1 MSAHRYSVV
10 VEGELGQR
18 YTSAFDGMTLRADGG
33 ETEIVGPITDDA
45 HLKGLLDRIAGLGL
59 RLLSLRRL
67 DTENA
72 DADAQPH
79 ARLAEVNH
87 NGLGI
92 TSKGP

>member
-1 MSAHRYSVV
+1 MSAHRYRVV
-10 VEGELGQR
+10 VEGELGPR
-18 YTSAFDGMTLRADGG
+18 YASAFDGMTLRADSG
-33 ETEIVGPITDDA
+33 ETELVGPITDDA

-72 DADAQPH
+72 DADAPPH

>member
-10 VEGELGQR
+10 VEGELGPR
-18 YTSAFDGMTLRADGG
+18 YASAFEGMTLWADSG
-33 ETEIVGPITDDA
+33 ETAIVGPITDDA

-67 DTENA
+67 DTENP

-87 NGLGI
+87 NGLGT